1 MSDSTLRIPPK
12 RKELAE
18 KMAAAVYEKT
28 GTVLKF
34 SEVLNYILDNNLT
47 LFWQDRLIEH
57 VQFQQKQK
65 KLQEEQI
72 KSAKKTQ
79 NKRQKNVV
87 MD

>member
-18 KMAAAVYEKT
+18 KMATVVYEKT
-28 GTVLKF
+28 GVALKF

-57 VQFQQKQK
+57 VQFQK
-65 KLQEEQI
+65 KLKEEKI
-72 KSAKKTQ
+72 KINEKKR
-79 NKRQKNVV
+79 NKRKK
-87 MD
+87 DII